1 MLATQECHR
10 EVVEKVLG
18 KGARMDLQDRDGH
31 TVLMEKSEVGHGEVV
46 PKLLGKGA
54 SMREIKS
61 LLVHYLCR
69 PHHRQQLTVH

>member
-18 KGARMDLQDRDGH
+18 KGARMDLQDKDGH

-54 SMREIKS
+54 SMREITS
-61 LLVHYLCR
+61 L
-69 PHHRQQLTVH
+69 